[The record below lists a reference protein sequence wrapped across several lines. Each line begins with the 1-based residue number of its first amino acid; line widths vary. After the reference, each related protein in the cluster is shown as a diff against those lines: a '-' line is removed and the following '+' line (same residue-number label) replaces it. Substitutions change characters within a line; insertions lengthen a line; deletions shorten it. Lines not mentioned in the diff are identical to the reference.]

1 MASEEIYLGEYANG
15 NGSDLEKA
23 TRIAN
28 SMITY
33 SGMSKVG
40 LGQIQK
46 VDGEMS
52 KIIQEEINRILESC
66 FKDVK
71 DLIKN
76 NQYKMNKVVDIL
88 LKNKEIDEKEF
99 IENFK

>member
-1 MASEEIYLGEYANG
+1 
-15 NGSDLEKA
+15 
-23 TRIAN
+23 
-28 SMITY
+28 MITY

-46 VDGEMS
+46 ADGEMS